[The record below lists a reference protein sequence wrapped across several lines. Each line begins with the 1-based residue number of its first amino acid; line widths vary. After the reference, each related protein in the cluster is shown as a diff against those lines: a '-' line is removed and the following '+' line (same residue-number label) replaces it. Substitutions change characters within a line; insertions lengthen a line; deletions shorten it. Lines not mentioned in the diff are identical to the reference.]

1 MNSLHDKTYDI
12 WIPFFSN
19 SQNSQKLTDIR
30 MVVPGGPT
38 QSQRR
43 SCSHSCDPS
52 TMVAFERGNSIKSSN
67 TFHKQTLLCRP
78 LPPSG
83 SSSSPSSSSSSSSSS
98 LPLRWMPP
106 SFQRIPNA
114 SFILNN
120 YHEVPRTTITEKHAN
135 KSHVKVSRKEMPELG
150 LNDKQQFTTWS
161 NLSHR
166 LTARTLTVGINGKE
180 KRFVVD
186 GVVHTTPRWACREQ

>member
-1 MNSLHDKTYDI
+1 MV
-12 WIPFFSN
+12 
-19 SQNSQKLTDIR
+19 
-30 MVVPGGPT
+30 VVPGT
-38 QSQRR
+38 QRR
-43 SCSHSCDPS
+43 SGCWDPSPS
-52 TMVAFERGNSIKSSN
+52 TMVAFERGNSIKSSS
-67 TFHKQTLLCRP
+67 TFHKQTMLCLP
-78 LPPSG
+78 LPPS
-83 SSSSPSSSSSSSSSS
+83 SSPSSSSSSSSSSS

-186 GVVHTTPRWACREQ
+186 GVVHATPRWACREQ